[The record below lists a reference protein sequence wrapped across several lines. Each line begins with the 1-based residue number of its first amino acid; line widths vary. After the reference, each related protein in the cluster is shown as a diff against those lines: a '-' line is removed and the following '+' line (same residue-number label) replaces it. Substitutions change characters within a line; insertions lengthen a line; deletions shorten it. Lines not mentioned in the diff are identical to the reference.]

1 LSLNGS
7 GSLPESSQPRSG
19 KWKKSNSSKKAKA
32 KLKLSSKRLKSH
44 LIEICL
50 FLYRISILK
59 GTPAMPSNISRHTC
73 EGPSDIQGS
82 CILLAHPQHVTTV
95 ASSHPPRAS
104 GPRTAACY
112 CVLAQESVSDASASP
127 PVCVPH
133 RAGSTRSEKLRRL
146 APPSSRVNTRLTG
159 ASL

>member
-1 LSLNGS
+1 MRAVSWRVSAAS
-7 GSLPESSQPRSG
+7 GIAGGLCIQNTP
-19 KWKKSNSSKKAKA
+19 
-32 KLKLSSKRLKSH
+32 
-44 LIEICL
+44 L
-50 FLYRISILK
+50 FPLLTTLERTLAPTAK

-82 CILLAHPQHVTTV
+82 YILLAHPQHVTTV

-112 CVLAQESVSDASASP
+112 CVLGQESVSDASASP